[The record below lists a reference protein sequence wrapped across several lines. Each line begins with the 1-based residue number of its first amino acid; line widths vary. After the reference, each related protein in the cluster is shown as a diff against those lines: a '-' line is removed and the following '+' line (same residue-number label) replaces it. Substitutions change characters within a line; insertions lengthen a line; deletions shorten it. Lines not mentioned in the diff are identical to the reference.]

1 MDCTD
6 IVIETAHWKTH
17 RVWDYYIRDRSTP
30 RVDAFWGGKSD
41 LTETGGFEG
50 EGTTTIVFRRKLAAN
65 EPTDHS
71 IVNDLVHP
79 ENTRNGRKE
88 RIFAERQRRSRVAG
102 GRFRNRVGPTSAE
115 ARGHVDHVHPAR
127 RASGDKHGGHYVVY
141 INPKN
146 DGKCCKF
153 DDDVVSRCT
162 RNEAIEQ
169 NYGGHDNGLNI
180 RHSSNACCWSAGR
193 AEPDSTVPSYWSA
206 PEATKCMNINVLLE
220 DYMEIFQKSDLF
232 DPATAT
238 YRTLK
243 QVQLPRSEE
252 LVDDLSGDGL
262 AGDEP
267 AEAYREGQ
275 RRVNHEELLHHTAL
289 LISVTSYSRIFVSG
303 S

>member
-6 IVIETAHWKTH
+6 IVIEAAHWKTH

-50 EGTTTIVFRRKLAAN
+50 EGTTTIVFRRKLAAI
-65 EPTDHS
+65 EPTNHS
-71 IVNDLVHP
+71 IVNDLVHQRVLLVYVR
-79 ENTRNGRKE
+79 ESTIHEVLEDVKSIDISDE
-88 RIFAERQRRSRVAG
+88 QSRIQQCRR
-102 GRFRNRVGPTSAE
+102 TE
-115 ARGHVDHVHPAR
+115 
-127 RASGDKHGGHYVVY
+127 
-141 INPKN
+141 
-146 DGKCCKF
+146 
-153 DDDVVSRCT
+153 CT
-162 RNEAIEQ
+162 
-169 NYGGHDNGLNI
+169 
-180 RHSSNACCWSAGR
+180 
-193 AEPDSTVPSYWSA
+193 
-206 PEATKCMNINVLLE
+206 EATKCMNINVLLE

-275 RRVNHEELLHHTAL
+275 RRVNHEELLHLTAL
-289 LISVTSYSRIFVSG
+289 LISVTSYNRIFVSG

>member
-1 MDCTD
+1 MFLS
-6 IVIETAHWKTH
+6 IN
-17 RVWDYYIRDRSTP
+17 
-30 RVDAFWGGKSD
+30 D
-41 LTETGGFEG
+41 LT
-50 EGTTTIVFRRKLAAN
+50 RLLA
-65 EPTDHS
+65 
-71 IVNDLVHP
+71 P
-79 ENTRNGRKE
+79 ENTGNGRKE

-180 RHSSNACCWSAGR
+180 RHSSNACYVK
-193 AEPDSTVPSYWSA
+193 STDISDERLDEQSRIQQCRRTECT
-206 PEATKCMNINVLLE
+206 EATKCMNINVLLE

-243 QVQLPRSEE
+243 VRKSITI
-252 LVDDLSGDGL
+252 SKL
-262 AGDEP
+262 AGMFSK
-267 AEAYREGQ
+267 
-275 RRVNHEELLHHTAL
+275 AL
-289 LISVTSYSRIFVSG
+289 SIHKF
-303 S
+303 